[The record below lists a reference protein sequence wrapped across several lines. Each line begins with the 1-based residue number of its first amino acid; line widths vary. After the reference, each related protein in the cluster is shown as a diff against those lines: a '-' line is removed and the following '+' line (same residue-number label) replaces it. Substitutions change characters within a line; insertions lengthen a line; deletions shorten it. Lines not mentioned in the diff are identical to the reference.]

1 MSKALSRREWN
12 RVLQENLTVIL
23 DAIRG
28 TDIEEVEVEFGTELI
43 RVRLAPE
50 LSPEHD
56 EGAIDDNRVAD
67 GPIEITADRVGTFFR
82 AGEEETE
89 PLVSPGDRVEA
100 EEPIGYIDSLQIRY
114 ELMALDSGR
123 LASFVVSYGEDVE
136 VGQLIAIISDES
148 PELK

>member
-1 MSKALSRREWN
+1 M
-12 RVLQENLTVIL
+12 IL
-23 DAIRG
+23 DAIQG

-82 AGEEETE
+82 VGE
-89 PLVSPGDRVEA
+89 
-100 EEPIGYIDSLQIRY
+100 
-114 ELMALDSGR
+114 
-123 LASFVVSYGEDVE
+123 
-136 VGQLIAIISDES
+136 
-148 PELK
+148 

>member
-123 LASFVVSYGEDVE
+123 LASFVVSDGEDVE
-136 VGQLIAIISDES
+136 YGQLIAIISDES

>member
-1 MSKALSRREWN
+1 M
-12 RVLQENLTVIL
+12 IL

-67 GPIEITADRVGTFFR
+67 GLVLGTEWR
-82 AGEEETE
+82 
-89 PLVSPGDRVEA
+89 LKS
-100 EEPIGYIDSLQIRY
+100 
-114 ELMALDSGR
+114 R
-123 LASFVVSYGEDVE
+123 LAISILSRFVTN
-136 VGQLIAIISDES
+136 
-148 PELK
+148 